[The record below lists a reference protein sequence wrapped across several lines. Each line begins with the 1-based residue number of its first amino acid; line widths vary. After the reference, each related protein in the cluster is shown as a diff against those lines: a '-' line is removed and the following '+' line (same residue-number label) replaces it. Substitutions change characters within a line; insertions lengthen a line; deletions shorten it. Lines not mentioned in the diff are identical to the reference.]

1 MIIESELKEIKGG
14 VNWVIVGVG
23 GSIISFIIGL
33 VDGYLRPLKCRKNNS
48 RRKNVKRRRTN

>member
-1 MIIESELKEIKGG
+1 MITESELKKIKGG

-33 VDGYLRPLKCRKNNS
+33 VDGYLRPLKCRK
-48 RRKNVKRRRTN
+48 K

>member
-1 MIIESELKEIKGG
+1 MIIESELKEVKGG

-33 VDGYLRPLKCRKNNS
+33 VDGYLRPLKCRK
-48 RRKNVKRRRTN
+48 K

>member
-14 VNWVIVGVG
+14 VNWVIVGVS

-33 VDGYLRPLKCRKNNS
+33 VDGYLRPLKCRK
-48 RRKNVKRRRTN
+48 K